1 MKPKMTLKKIARE
14 LDVSISTVSKALKN
28 NKDVSQET
36 RDTVQAFAKFYNYR
50 PNSIALSLKNQRTK
64 TIGLII
70 PEITHH
76 FFAKVMTGVE
86 QMANER
92 GYTVVIGVSNE
103 SFAKEVINMEMMVN
117 GSVDGFMVS
126 IAKETLLK
134 KDYHHLKEIINQ
146 GMPIVLFDRVV
157 EEVDCDK
164 VIVNDRESARI
175 ATQKLVDIGR
185 QHILLL
191 TTLDYL
197 GIGRERTKGYLEALD
212 FNGIEIKDRLILKMP
227 DNIAEERQED
237 VIEQHIKNLIDSN
250 IRFDAIFA
258 VNEMYAVA
266 ALNICRKLGLKVPDD
281 LSIISFSNGVLSKY
295 SRPKLTTV
303 NQYGLQMGETVA
315 TMLIDRLEEKVDEDT
330 FYTEVVKTNLI
341 EREST
346 F

>member
-14 LDVSISTVSKALKN
+14 LDVSISTVSKALKD

-76 FFAKVMTGVE
+76 FFAKIMTGVE
-86 QMANER
+86 QTANER

-103 SFAKEVINMEMMVN
+103 SFANEVINMEMMVN

-134 KDYHHLKEIINQ
+134 KDYHHLKEIISQ

-157 EEVDCDK
+157 DEVDCDK
-164 VIVNDRESARI
+164 IIINDREAAKM
-175 ATQKLVDIGR
+175 ATQKLIDDGR

-197 GIGRERTKGYLEALD
+197 GIGRERTNGYLEALD
-212 FNGIEIKDRLILKMP
+212 RNGIQVEEQLILKMP
-227 DNIAEERQED
+227 DNIAEEEQEN
-237 VIEQHIKNLIDSN
+237 VIEQHIKKLMESDVP
-250 IRFDAIFA
+250 FDAIFG

-266 ALNICRKLGLKVPDD
+266 ALNIGRKLGLKVPDD

-295 SRPKLTTV
+295 SRPKLTTI
-303 NQYGLQMGETVA
+303 NQHGLQLGKSAA
-315 TMLIDRLEEKVDEDT
+315 TMLIDRLEEKVDDDIL
-330 FYTEVVKTNLI
+330 YTKIVKTNLI
-341 EREST
+341 DREST

>member
-14 LDVSISTVSKALKN
+14 LDVSISTVSKALKD
-28 NKDVSQET
+28 NKDVSKET
-36 RDTVQAFAKFYNYR
+36 RETVQAFAKLYNYR

-86 QMANER
+86 QTANDR

-134 KDYHHLKEIINQ
+134 RDYHHLKEIISQ

-164 VIVNDRESARI
+164 VMVNDRESARM
-175 ATQKLVDIGR
+175 ATQKLIDGGR
-185 QHILLL
+185 RKILLL

-212 FNGIEIKDRLILKMP
+212 SNAITINEDLILKMP
-227 DNIAEERQED
+227 DNITIERQER
-237 VIEQHIKNLIDSN
+237 VIGQHIKNLIASD
-250 IRFDAIFA
+250 IHFDAIFA

-266 ALNICRKLGLKVPDD
+266 ALNISRKLGLKVPDD
-281 LSIISFSNGVLSKY
+281 LSIISFSNGILSKY
-295 SRPKLTTV
+295 ARPKLTTV
-303 NQYGLQMGETVA
+303 NQYGLQLGASVA

-330 FYTEVVKTNLI
+330 FYTKIVKTNLI

-346 F
+346 I